1 MTTIR
6 QFWAD
11 ILLFDQRKSFLNINF
26 KWSNCLIAEWGKR
39 NIKKKDRQKLTVLLS
54 LITIL

>member
-6 QFWAD
+6 QFWGD

-26 KWSNCLIAEWGKR
+26 KWANCLIAEWGKR
-39 NIKKKDRQKLTVLLS
+39 NIKKKTVKN
-54 LITIL
+54 